1 LPALLDQS
9 KNRRKYIFLE
19 IVLKNKNNFKMA
31 SEPVFYNVE
40 EWIEENKKFFLPPVC
55 NKMMHNC
62 QLKVSPKLT

>member
-1 LPALLDQS
+1 
-9 KNRRKYIFLE
+9 
-19 IVLKNKNNFKMA
+19 MA

-62 QLKVSPKLT
+62 QLKVSSNLT